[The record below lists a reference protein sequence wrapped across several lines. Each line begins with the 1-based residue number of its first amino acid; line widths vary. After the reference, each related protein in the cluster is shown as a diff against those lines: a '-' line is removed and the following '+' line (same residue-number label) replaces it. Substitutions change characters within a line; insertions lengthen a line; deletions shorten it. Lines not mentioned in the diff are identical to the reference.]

1 LDDRYNARRGTRL
14 VPRWRPKQDP
24 LFLDPSVPP
33 LLIEEVI
40 VTNEDPEARYVAQ
53 VLVRSPGFRTWF
65 NIVRLESDGRPLVAR
80 PQEIR
85 RANDVWASNFFCSPA
100 VSEAVSAA
108 FVNWRS
114 SEALDGAAVPR

>member
-1 LDDRYNARRGTRL
+1 MGDHDNARQGVRL
-14 VPRWRPKQDP
+14 VARWRPKQDP

-33 LLIEEVI
+33 LAIEEVI
-40 VTNEDPEARYVAQ
+40 VTNEDPDARYVAQ
-53 VLVRSPGFRTWF
+53 VLVRSPGFRMWF
-65 NIVRLESDGRPLVAR
+65 NIVRLESAGRPLVAR

-108 FVNWRS
+108 FVSWRAS
-114 SEALDGAAVPR
+114 LLDDAAVPR